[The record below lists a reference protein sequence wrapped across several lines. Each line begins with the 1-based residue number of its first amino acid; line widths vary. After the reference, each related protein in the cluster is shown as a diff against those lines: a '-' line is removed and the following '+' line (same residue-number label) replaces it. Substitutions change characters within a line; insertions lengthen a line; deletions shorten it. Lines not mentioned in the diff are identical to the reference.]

1 MNAIGR
7 WGVMVMV
14 MLMLMLVVGARAA
27 SAQTSLP
34 LSLDEAIR
42 RGVEQAPR
50 MAEARA
56 REAAAG
62 ATTTARRA
70 DGLPSAFATAGYLRT
85 NHVPAFGFLQSPGST
100 LVLFPDIPDNYRVR
114 AEMDVPLYS
123 AGRVKSLTE
132 VARADEAAA
141 GADRGTVEQDV
152 RLEVI
157 RAYWLLVMAR
167 ENVSVI
173 ERGLERTDAY
183 VRDARS
189 QVDAG
194 VASPSD
200 VLTAQ
205 AQRARQSVRVVQA
218 RNAAA
223 SAQLELARLIGAPP
237 GQSIVTTTAVSAP
250 MNGIAAVS
258 EQSADALIARALQGR
273 SERTSLTERRTGFQA
288 SAVAALAN
296 RKPWIG
302 GALAVEPASP
312 NSRYIPRSSDWNTS
326 WELGVNLT
334 WPLFDGGKAKA
345 NYAAATAQADG
356 VEARIA
362 DFDAMVGSTEAR
374 RVLEERY
381 RAGVATSTDVLDAQV
396 SLLEAELERTNLA
409 ASLRLSEARLL
420 RALGGL

>member
-1 MNAIGR
+1 
-7 WGVMVMV
+7 
-14 MLMLMLVVGARAA
+14 
-27 SAQTSLP
+27 
-34 LSLDEAIR
+34 
-42 RGVEQAPR
+42 
-50 MAEARA
+50 
-56 REAAAG
+56 
-62 ATTTARRA
+62 
-70 DGLPSAFATAGYLRT
+70 
-85 NHVPAFGFLQSPGST
+85 
-100 LVLFPDIPDNYRVR
+100 
-114 AEMDVPLYS
+114 
-123 AGRVKSLTE
+123 
-132 VARADEAAA
+132 
-141 GADRGTVEQDV
+141 
-152 RLEVI
+152 
-157 RAYWLLVMAR
+157 MAR

-362 DFDAMVGSTEAR
+362 DFDAMVGSDIRQRLLDIDSGRAALTASEEAVTAATEAR